1 MNERQQ
7 IEFNRKMR
15 ELKESGLFPPEKRR
29 IHQAAGAAQNRYLI
43 ISYGGTGANALK
55 KVKETFLRELSAEDM
70 ASSVRLLAIDT
81 ALETQDKFEPSEFF
95 HLDNTAARGL
105 ISTNPKMLSAWM
117 RDETI
122 TMIRNDENYLDGNG
136 ASGVRQVGRLTLFP
150 EDTVN
155 GLKMKI
161 TSLIKQLTDGIGA
174 TLKVFILTGIA
185 GGTGSGIVIDLTYLI
200 RSFIEGMG
208 IHNTTSIAGF
218 VLLPS
223 VGNSMRPTEITHG
236 NSNGYAALKE
246 INHFMGNARRG
257 GAAAAPAAAPAAA
270 LAADIYSQQ
279 FGHGKVSSRRNIFD
293 ICYLLDGAIGN
304 VAFYGK
310 PEAVADKVLADCI
323 LDMLTSFP
331 SDKAQ
336 AVDSFLSDAA
346 TFTNTM
352 VGKNSVVAAP
362 RDCDYVYCAIGHAE
376 VDVPTRLIKTYV
388 AAGIFRAMYDKIYNN
403 INLVNDERVREF
415 CNDVKVNSITFNS
428 NKDSQREKI
437 DNTVKAIFLDVDNGG
452 PFYLINLLNGASSL
466 CRQYLGKHRILGP
479 SDEQLKCMINRFD
492 YWNHTYFNIFTAV
505 MQVLSSQLK
514 SDFNLITEGKFGVS
528 VDGTENYTFKP
539 IDLSAGDAANEAVKK
554 YLGGRINRTNSHTL
568 ATELL
573 QDMFDN
579 ATLWS
584 QLFTADQRTG
594 SFDGVKAVRSFWSER
609 ISKIVDDN
617 VENFFVKR
625 FYGDDGNADVSYD
638 PNDPKSVQALKNAAR
653 EIYSSMFGANGTAMP
668 MIKLNNDTGTL
679 SDSNFAANCYL
690 FVPKNT
696 PHLLAELQA
705 LAKQSGGGGGIQVK
719 VFPSDSVDT
728 ISAYSQ
734 YTSIPAF
741 KVSWVAKAEPDYES
755 SLHAGTLG
763 LHMSETAE
771 GRLWKDF
778 PNLIPKSAWSQVTVP
793 DHPNYENMRE
803 KPLAQLAEDTFNAA
817 KALGLTKSQVNGNMV
832 DYSVSTIDP
841 AYRPNDQLY
850 KDIEIAVGKGKDDAR
865 QRLRDEVERCAKSL
879 SALLPAGTAPGNIV
893 NTLRAHDI
901 SFSDRGLNPAGNMLS
916 TTQAEAPS
924 YPNWSEYIAGC
935 MLRKLPDTMN
945 DLRGTVDVVAQLKE
959 LLEKQL
965 ADQQR
970 IKYFASYL
978 AAGLFTYNER
988 LWRWEYVDARGQ
1000 QQILCAFNHGSRI
1013 QKTAEYYFM
1022 IENFTA
1028 DVMNSLSNRYDI
1040 KGAPQNDAEI
1050 LRLEAFH
1057 ASAAALCDQID
1068 KSLTFDYAN
1077 PDPLSLLASNDWAMA
1092 VNKLGIDADAVR
1104 EFHYNLRDTLASIN
1118 MYGVII

>member
-29 IHQAAGAAQNRYLI
+29 IHQPATAAQNRYLI

-81 ALETQDKFEPSEFF
+81 DLCTQDKFEPSEFF

-105 ISTNPKMLSAWM
+105 ISTNPQMLSAWM
-117 RDETI
+117 RDDTI
-122 TMIRNDENYLDGNG
+122 RMIKNDPNYLDRNG

-150 EDTVN
+150 AATVE
-155 GLKMKI
+155 
-161 TSLIKQLTDGIGA
+161 SLQATINALINRLRDG
-174 TLKVFILTGIA
+174 THVNLKVFILTGIA

-200 RSFIEGMG
+200 RSFIEGLG
-208 IHNTTSIAGF
+208 IEHTTSIAGF

-223 VGNSMRPTEITHG
+223 VGTSTLPAQITHG

-246 INHFMGNARRG
+246 INHFMGNAKHS
-257 GAAAAPAAAPAAA
+257 GAAAAPAAAAP
-270 LAADIYSQQ
+270 AADIYSQQ
-279 FGHGKVSSRRNIFD
+279 FGHGIVRSKRNIFD
-293 ICYLLDGAIGN
+293 ICYLLDGAIGDIVFTDN
-304 VAFYGK
+304 
-310 PEAVADKVLADCI
+310 PEEVADKVLADCI

-331 SDKAQ
+331 SDDAQ
-336 AVDSFLSDAA
+336 AVESFLSDAA
-346 TFTNTM
+346 TFTSTM
-352 VGKNSVVAAP
+352 VGNNSVVAAP

-388 AAGIFRAMYDKIYNN
+388 AAGIFRAMYDKLYSN
-403 INLVNDERVREF
+403 INLVNADRVREF
-415 CNDVKVNSITFNS
+415 YNDVKVSSYTFNNNNNS
-428 NKDSQREKI
+428 QSKKIENKINE
-437 DNTVKAIFLDVDNGG
+437 IFLDVDNGG
-452 PFYLINLLNGASSL
+452 PYYLINLLNSAVDL
-466 CRQYLGKHRILGP
+466 CRSELNRPRMLRP
-479 SDEQLKCMINRFD
+479 SEKQLNYMIRCFTG
-492 YWNHTYFNIFTAV
+492 WNHTYFNIFTAV
-505 MQVLSSQLK
+505 MDALSTQLK
-514 SDFNLITEGKFGVS
+514 SDFKLITEGRFGVS

-539 IDLSAGDAANEAVKK
+539 IDLSAGDAANAAVKT
-554 YLGGRINRTNSHTL
+554 YLDGLVNRTDSPTL
-568 ATELL
+568 ARELL
-573 QDMFDN
+573 EDMFN
-579 ATLWS
+579 NVGLWS
-584 QLFTADQRTG
+584 QLFTADQRAG
-594 SFDGVKAVRSFWSER
+594 SFDGVKAVRSFWNTR
-609 ISKIVDDN
+609 ISRIVDAN

-625 FYGDDGNADVSYD
+625 FYGGTGNADVCYD
-638 PNDPKSVQALKNAAR
+638 PNDPASVAALKSAAGV
-653 EIYSSMFGANGTAMP
+653 IYENMFGASGIAKP
-668 MIKLNNDTGTL
+668 MIKLDHSTGTL
-679 SDSNFAANCYL
+679 PDSNFTANCYL
-690 FVPKNT
+690 FVPNKT
-696 PHLLAELQA
+696 KHLLEELQE
-705 LAKQSGGGGGIQVK
+705 LATAKGAGGGVQVK

-741 KVSWVAKAEPDYES
+741 KVSWVAKAEPNYED
-755 SLHAGTLG
+755 SLHVGTPG

-778 PNLIPKSAWSQVTVP
+778 PNLIPKSAWSQVSVP
-793 DHPNYENMRE
+793 GCPIYTNKRE
-803 KPLAQLAEDTFNAA
+803 ESLAQLAKDTFDAA
-817 KALGLTKSQVNGNMV
+817 NKLGLAIGSDHGNMT
-832 DYSVSTIDP
+832 DYTVSTINP

-916 TTQAEAPS
+916 TTPAEAPS

-945 DLRGTVDVVAQLKE
+945 DLRGTVDVVARLKK
-959 LLEKQL
+959 LLEKRL

-978 AAGLFTYNER
+978 AAGLFTYNEK

-1000 QQILCAFNHGSRI
+1000 QQILCAFNRGSRI

-1028 DVMNSLSNRYDI
+1028 DVMNSLSYRYDI

-1050 LRLEAFH
+1050 LRFEEFH

-1092 VNKLGIDADAVR
+1092 ANKLGIDADAVR